1 MTSSGGGQATAA
13 GLCHVAKGQH
23 SFMKFIVK
31 PLFDEIAT
39 QLPFFE
45 RVCVP
50 HIDSNMA
57 YWDTVQEQQR
67 IKEPTM

>member
-1 MTSSGGGQATAA
+1 
-13 GLCHVAKGQH
+13 
-23 SFMKFIVK
+23 MKFIVK

-67 IKEPTM
+67 AKEPTM